1 MHVRQH
7 HPRHGGRPRVLRSRD
22 CTYCDRDDGGQL
34 HAPHHDDGGQLH
46 ALHSDR
52 DDGGQ
57 LHALHSDRD
66 DGGQLHALHSDR
78 DDGGKPSR
86 APVPGLAVRFAS
98 LASLAR
104 LQCLR
109 RPGSRSTL
117 ALPVR
122 RGPRPHLPFPSRRH
136 ESRRSLVA
144 PFHRSGAV
152 GGRKRGS
159 RPRARTRGGVG
170 IPSERVP
177 ERTEGR
183 ATAVAVPSWWT
194 REGRGRS
201 VPPGRRKHR
210 RSEYR
215 ERRGAWSE
223 GAKLP
228 RHLGKRFAPSGDS
241 ESRRAERSRASLAVG
256 TKEAGAVEGFAC
268 GRRETDAEQW
278 RPLESTAAGGAMSR

>member
-7 HPRHGGRPRVLRSRD
+7 HPRHGGRPRELRSRD

-34 HAPHHDDGGQLH
+34 HAPHH
-46 ALHSDR
+46 
-52 DDGGQ
+52 
-57 LHALHSDRD
+57 D

-104 LQCLR
+104 LQCMR

-170 IPSERVP
+170 TLLR
-177 ERTEGR
+177 GR
-183 ATAVAVPSWWT
+183 ARADA
-194 REGRGRS
+194 RAARLRS
-201 VPPGRRKHR
+201 RSPPGGLAKGEAARFRPDDASTAGASTASDEER
-210 RSEYR
+210 GPR
-215 ERRGAWSE
+215 ERSSLVISE
-223 GAKLP
+223 GASRLP
-228 RHLGKRFAPSGDS
+228 VTASPGGPSGRGLRLRS
-241 ESRRAERSRASLAVG
+241 ARKRRERSRASLAVG
-256 TKEAGAVEGFAC
+256 ARQMQSSGGHSRTQPPEA
-268 GRRETDAEQW
+268 R
-278 RPLESTAAGGAMSR
+278 